1 MSTLLILD
9 GNALIHRAYHSV
21 PKNLT
26 HNGIAVN
33 AVYGFY
39 SILLNALDILKPEYL
54 AVCLDPPGPVFR
66 NQEYLAYRTQ
76 RKAADPDLKKQF
88 PLVKQSLQDAN
99 LPIFSV
105 GGYEADDAIATLAR
119 RSLARHHKHKKKAII
134 DQIFIMTGDRD
145 LMQLV
150 NSKTSLLMPG
160 RALSDMTPTNFSE
173 VKARLGV
180 RPEQVVDYKALVGD
194 SSDNYPGVPGIGPV
208 AAIALLEEFST
219 LDNIYNQLHKIKPS
233 LKEKLELNKENA
245 YLSKKLAQLV
255 YDVPLQFQLRKL
267 KLTTKTYQDLIKVFE
282 TYSFKSLST
291 RLSKKVNP
299 KAIFQLPKP
308 QQPSLF

>member
-1 MSTLLILD
+1 MSILLILD

-26 HNGIAVN
+26 HNGITVN

-39 SILLNALDILKPEYL
+39 SILLSAIDILKPDYL

-119 RSLARHHKHKKKAII
+119 RSLARRYKHNKKTII

-150 NSKTSLLMPG
+150 NPKTSLLMPG
-160 RALSDMTPTNFSE
+160 RALSDMTPTGFPE

-180 RPEQVVDYKALVGD
+180 KPEQVVDYKALVGD
-194 SSDNYPGVPGIGPV
+194 SSDNYPGVPGVGPV
-208 AAIALLEEFST
+208 AAIALLQEFST
-219 LDNIYNQLHKIKPS
+219 LDNIYNQLDKIKPT
-233 LKEKLELNKENA
+233 LREKLESNKENA

-255 YDVPLQFQLRKL
+255 YDVPLQFQLKKL
-267 KLTTKTYQDLIKVFE
+267 KLTTKTYHDLTKVFE
-282 TYSFKSLST
+282 VFGFKSLSI
-291 RLSKKVNP
+291 RLSKRINP
-299 KAIFQLPKP
+299 NPVFQPPKS